1 MESKPDKETKTD
13 KQQHSVEAQLIYG
26 QMDDP
31 LWDYSH
37 HLLPPISSSATY
49 RLDSAQR
56 GAQGFTE
63 FAHRTDEVQVK
74 SKAPIYIYDRLGEPN
89 KDMLEANLACAEGG
103 DIAVT
108 FASGMAAIAGILGI
122 LTGSGSEVIAH
133 KVLYG
138 CSYSLLSKLVSPFE
152 DQCQVCGFQQSA

>member
-1 MESKPDKETKTD
+1 MDKTPNKPRNQAEDD
-13 KQQHSVEAQLIYG
+13 YSAEAHLIYG
-26 QMDDP
+26 QMQDP
-31 LWDYSH
+31 RWDYSH

-63 FAHRTDEVQVK
+63 FAHLSDEVTVK

-89 KDMLEANLACAEGG
+89 KDMLEENLAYAERG

-108 FASGMAAIAGILGI
+108 FASGMGAI
-122 LTGSGSEVIAH
+122 SG
-133 KVLYG
+133 VLA
-138 CSYSLLSKLVSPFE
+138 S
-152 DQCQVCGFQQSA
+152 